1 MRVYIHCRAA
11 CWVTNYTV
19 YLVTRRDTRIGR
31 VMPQT
36 VLLRLSGCVCILFL
50 TLCFPSPGHPRSL
63 EQNNAVCKWSQCIVS
78 CSKVIGYPVELLS
91 GACLEPDGAT
101 CSVEHSHYCCQ
112 ESSPYISAYW
122 VGTPPN
128 CNASCSDCT
137 SKGDDCLD
145 KGNKCGDGEICES
158 GVKVLC
164 GVKEPPTAP
173 SNNSPANYWWAYLV
187 GVLGLLVVGGGI
199 TCSLAITCY
208 WCYNSCLCCNGYLGV
223 PGNNDY

>member
-1 MRVYIHCRAA
+1 M
-11 CWVTNYTV
+11 
-19 YLVTRRDTRIGR
+19 
-31 VMPQT
+31 
-36 VLLRLSGCVCILFL
+36 
-50 TLCFPSPGHPRSL
+50 
-63 EQNNAVCKWSQCIVS
+63 S

-101 CSVEHSHYCCQ
+101 CSVDHSHYCCQ

-164 GVKEPPTAP
+164 GVKAVTEPPTTAP
-173 SNNSPANYWWAYLV
+173 SNSSAIWWAYLI
-187 GVLGLLVVGGGI
+187 GALGLLTLVIGSSISIAV
-199 TCSLAITCY
+199 TCY
-208 WCYNSCLCCNGYLGV
+208 CRHNSDSDGNKLECNIENCCCCCCQCFNRVGYRPLGL
-223 PGNNDY
+223 